1 MKDDHLGWISLYR
14 KIQNN
19 FLWKDG
25 RVFSKLEA
33 WLDIL
38 MEVQHSS
45 KQTKTMIKNT
55 LITCDRGQS
64 IKSIQTWAE
73 RWNWSRSAVQRY
85 FQLLKREGMV
95 RTENLTKTIR
105 LSVCKYTTY
114 QNTQTEGELKVN
126 RTWIEPELNPD
137 TDNKGNNDN
146 NGNNVNTLH
155 KKPEGID
162 SFFTTEKYTLQQFTD
177 KAVIAGLSDD
187 EATEAYHH
195 FRAQGFNRG
204 NGQPLLSIE
213 SGLVIWARNRHK
225 FALKT
230 EPDEDQRKKKVRE
243 RSERILKNA
252 RHTG

>member
-1 MKDDHLGWISLYR
+1 MLATR
-14 KIQNN
+14 KATRGFI
-19 FLWKDG
+19 
-25 RVFSKLEA
+25 VT
-33 WLDIL
+33 IL
-38 MEVQHSS
+38 
-45 KQTKTMIKNT
+45 NY
-55 LITCDRGQS
+55 D
-64 IKSIQTWAE
+64 
-73 RWNWSRSAVQRY
+73 
-85 FQLLKREGMV
+85 
-95 RTENLTKTIR
+95 
-105 LSVCKYTTY
+105 TY
-114 QNTQTEGELKVN
+114 QNLDNYKSDTTGEIKATQERHGSDRKATEKRHYKQEC
-126 RTWIEPELNPD
+126 
-137 TDNKGNNDN
+137 NNDN